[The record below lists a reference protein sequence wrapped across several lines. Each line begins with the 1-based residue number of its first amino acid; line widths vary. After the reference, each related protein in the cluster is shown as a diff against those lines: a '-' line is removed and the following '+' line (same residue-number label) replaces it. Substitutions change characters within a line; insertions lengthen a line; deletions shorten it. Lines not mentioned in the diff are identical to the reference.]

1 VVVKQQHQEES
12 LVQVSY
18 EERDLNTGRLMA
30 SHLGWVKSDA
40 LGQRRRRSFCHLA
53 LRESA
58 RDTWFVQTDGHRFEL
73 FWADPGAPDTR
84 PSIVAPQQ
92 SWLDVLLDSEV
103 GRVWS

>member
-1 VVVKQQHQEES
+1 M
-12 LVQVSY
+12 QVSY

-40 LGQRRRRSFCHLA
+40 LGQRRRRSFYHLA
-53 LRESA
+53 PRESA

-73 FWADPGAPDTR
+73 FWPDPGAPDTR
-84 PSIVAPQQ
+84 PSIVAPQK